1 MKDLKTEYT
10 NMVEAEVPD
19 LWSRIDSEL
28 DNIEK
33 EETTEKKIKKFPT
46 KKIMHFGE
54 ILVAAACLVFALVII
69 IPRSSRIKSADC
81 TQEAAIQNYDNGA
94 PAACTEA
101 FAKASD
107 SVEGYHYDVA
117 KSEVADICEEE
128 EVASCFEYI
137 YLEDIII
144 EREIEFPYHPSE
156 KKNDITRYDLVDF
169 TEHADGTFE
178 CNGQSFPYLSECCAI
193 YSPTTLIYFVI
204 LDDEEYYD
212 GDAEDIIS
220 YYVLGEIEGHESLA
234 NSVLASIYFEN
245 IE

>member
-10 NMVEAEVPD
+10 NMIEAEVPD

-54 ILVAAACLVFALVII
+54 ILVAAACLVFALVTI
-69 IPRSSRIKSADC
+69 IPRGGHSKSF
-81 TQEAAIQNYDNGA
+81 TQDAATQNHNAIA
-94 PAACTEA
+94 PASYAEACTEA
-101 FAKASD
+101 PC
-107 SVEGYHYDVA
+107 SVDESYYYEA
-117 KSEVADICEEE
+117 KSEVAELCEEAE
-128 EVASCFEYI
+128 TDSLSEDV

-144 EREIEFPYHPSE
+144 EREIEFPYYPPESID
-156 KKNDITRYDLVDF
+156 DISSYEFADF
-169 TEHADGTFE
+169 VMRPDGSFE

-193 YSPTTLIYFVI
+193 YSPTTLIYFMI

-220 YYVLGEIEGHESLA
+220 YYVLGETEGHENLE
-234 NSVLASIYFEN
+234 NSVLVCIYFEKD
-245 IE
+245 E